1 MIENDLVE
9 NDYSNLYYFL
19 PSFTNR
25 SEEINK
31 YLNNVSITPIDD
43 SQDQLNTSA
52 ETVFNPA
59 ELDLFGMNKTIMVNA
74 VIKCLKYMNDI
85 SNSNLTRNADGVLS
99 RKEVDLPVVG

>member
-43 SQDQLNTSA
+43 SQDQLNTWA

-99 RKEVDLPVVG
+99 RQEVDLPVVG